1 MRIEFRESRPSSF
14 LPTAY
19 SYLRHALPDTT
30 DSSGQRSALGIYNVS
45 LHRLIHAMS
54 VALVRLGEQIDENRI
69 PTGGD
74 GLRWMS
80 PVIEAWGELL
90 HAANAH
96 VDDVK
101 QIVVRALG
109 VSSPWKTPEGRKF
122 KSSIREYRDHISRIV
137 NHIKHGQGRLRAFA
151 FYSPTTCYP
160 GYYIEGVHSGGAIG
174 PEPSIHRQGKGAFS
188 FARDCRLHL
197 VWLYGLSEA
206 LANVLAAIGVPE
218 SNAPSVLAD
227 SSKFISL
234 AETVK
239 RVPPYV
245 FPDER
250 TKPVPKVEIV
260 NQDNDRR
267 LLLSYVDDASAK
279 PIPTSRKLRIAT
291 VWQGD
296 GVSRSFVLPYKAMD
310 SPDKTASLKR
320 DT

>member
-1 MRIEFRESRPSSF
+1 
-14 LPTAY
+14 
-19 SYLRHALPDTT
+19 
-30 DSSGQRSALGIYNVS
+30 
-45 LHRLIHAMS
+45 MS
-54 VALVRLGEQIDENRI
+54 VALARLSEQIDENRI
-69 PTGGD
+69 PTGEH
-74 GLRWMS
+74 GLGWMS

-90 HAANAH
+90 HAADAH

-109 VSSPWKTPEGRKF
+109 GNSPWKTPEGRRF
-122 KSSIREYRDHISRIV
+122 KSFTSEYRDHISRIV
-137 NHIKHGQGRLRAFA
+137 NHIKHRHGRLRAFA

-160 GYYIEGVHSGGAIG
+160 GYYIEGVHSSGAIG
-174 PEPSIHRQGKGAFS
+174 PEPSIHRHGKGAFS
-188 FARDCRLHL
+188 FAWDCRLHL

-218 SNAPSVLAD
+218 SDGPSVLAD

-234 AETVK
+234 AETAK

-260 NQDNDRR
+260 GQDNART
-267 LLLSYVDDASAK
+267 LLLSYVDDGSAK
-279 PIPTSRKLRIAT
+279 PIPPSRKLRIAT

-296 GVSRSFVLPYKAMD
+296 GASRSFILPYKAMD
-310 SPDKTASLKR
+310 GPDNSALLRR